1 MPSFKQTFWKYW
13 YQYLSGRIGSD
24 PITFLNYGYWP
35 PAGQTLPLSAEDET
49 NRPAIQLY
57 HHVAG
62 AWPLDGKNVLE
73 VSCGHGGGASFITRY
88 HHPTSY
94 TAIDQNPKAID
105 FCRKT
110 YTSLKIDFRTGD
122 AQALDFPENSFDAVI
137 NVEASHCYPSQQ
149 AFFASVRR
157 VLKPGGRLLYADFR
171 PREQLSQWE
180 DDITANFQVASK
192 TDITAHVLRALQRTT
207 QHMRTLV
214 HRLSP
219 RFLHP
224 AMETFAGL
232 EGSAIYNSFISG
244 ERVYLSYQLVKP
256 AIS

>member
-1 MPSFKQTFWKYW
+1 MPSPRQMFWNYW

-24 PITFLNYGYWP
+24 AVTFLNYGYWP
-35 PAGQTLPLSAEDET
+35 PKGETLPLDPQDEI

-62 AWPLDGKNVLE
+62 GWPLGGKKVLE
-73 VSCGHGGGASFITRY
+73 VSCGHGGGASFTTRY
-88 HHPTSY
+88 HHPDSY

-110 YTSLKIDFRTGD
+110 HAPLNIDFHTGD

-149 AFFASVRR
+149 AFFASARR

-171 PREQLSQWE
+171 PREELSQWE
-180 DDITANFQVASK
+180 TDIAANFQIASK
-192 TDITAHVLRALQRTT
+192 TDITPHVVSALQRTT
-207 QHMRTLV
+207 DRFRTLA
-214 HRLSP
+214 HRLAP
-219 RFLHP
+219 KILHP
-224 AMETFAGL
+224 IMETFAGV
-232 EGSAIYNSFISG
+232 EGSTIYNSFVSG
-244 ERVYLSYQLVKP
+244 ERVYLSFQLVKS
-256 AIS
+256 A